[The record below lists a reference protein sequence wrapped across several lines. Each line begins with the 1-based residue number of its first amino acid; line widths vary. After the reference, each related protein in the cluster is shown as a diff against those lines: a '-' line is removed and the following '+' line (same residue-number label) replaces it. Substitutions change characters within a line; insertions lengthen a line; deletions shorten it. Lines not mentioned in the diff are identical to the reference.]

1 MQSMSIPPAYK
12 PVTAFVRRA
21 EELDRDAARPEAKV
35 VAYYCRMY
43 AIDVGLKLGKADDQ
57 KFLESLMGKLE
68 ADKAALPE
76 MTPKEGKEYCE
87 AFALEVFYK
96 ADEEDRAGLAD
107 KDTARTFFAAGV
119 FFDILSQFGEVSK
132 DIADKKKYAKFK
144 ALDILNAIKEGR
156 TPSPGGA
163 DETQH
168 STLHNKRIADTVVSS
183 DYTG

>member
-76 MTPKEGKEYCE
+76 MTPKEGKVGTMC
-87 AFALEVFYK
+87 F
-96 ADEEDRAGLAD
+96 
-107 KDTARTFFAAGV
+107 
-119 FFDILSQFGEVSK
+119 
-132 DIADKKKYAKFK
+132 
-144 ALDILNAIKEGR
+144 
-156 TPSPGGA
+156 
-163 DETQH
+163 
-168 STLHNKRIADTVVSS
+168 SS
-183 DYTG
+183 E